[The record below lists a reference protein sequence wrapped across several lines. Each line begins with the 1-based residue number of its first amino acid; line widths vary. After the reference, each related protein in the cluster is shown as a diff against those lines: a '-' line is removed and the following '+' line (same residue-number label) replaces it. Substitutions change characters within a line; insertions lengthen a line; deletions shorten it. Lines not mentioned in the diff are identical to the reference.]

1 MKEWSNFLKVSK
13 LLTVQMKCQSKN
25 SDDDQ
30 SYEQEDGGRCELCT
44 FFKYYRRWGEDNARK
59 IYANNPF

>member
-1 MKEWSNFLKVSK
+1 
-13 LLTVQMKCQSKN
+13 MKCQSKN

-44 FFKYYRRWGEDNARK
+44 FLNITEDEVKIMHARYTLTIHFKIKRGRASLTEFN
-59 IYANNPF
+59 I